1 MAASRHLW
9 QPECT
14 IKGLPEFPPSTKEAQ
29 SEAGETHMR
38 VTLVKQHRR
47 SHRLLR
53 KALKTVLLI
62 ALAGLSLATLLLGLR
77 NSSSQSM
84 IAEMARHG
92 LRAATNELALPLD
105 IRMGRPVFPYSV
117 VSGGLR
123 SLRDVADSIDSDPVV
138 ALHYPGLHLENLVLR
153 RTAAP
158 MDVFVSY
165 RVQNAVYWTN
175 HRIHMAKGEL
185 VLVDGKNVIRARC
198 GNRIAFELPP
208 EAPKAPP
215 LEPPP
220 EVFEYGLPPSFS
232 PGEPPGE
239 APPAPAPE
247 SWPPAFIPPVPCCP
261 QYVDPPINPIAA
273 TPEPSTFLLV
283 GAGISLLAMRM
294 KFRKRQ

>member
-1 MAASRHLW
+1 
-9 QPECT
+9 
-14 IKGLPEFPPSTKEAQ
+14 
-29 SEAGETHMR
+29 MR
-38 VTLVKQHRR
+38 VSPIKRHRR

-84 IAEMARHG
+84 IAEVARHG
-92 LRAATNELALPLD
+92 LRAVTNELELPPLD
-105 IRMGRPVFPYSV
+105 LRVGRQVLPYSV
-117 VSGGLR
+117 VPGGLR

-138 ALHYPGLHLENLVLR
+138 ARHYHDLHIENLTLR

-165 RVQNAVYWTN
+165 RVQNAIYWTS
-175 HRIHMAKGEL
+175 HKIHLAKGEL

-198 GNRIAFELPP
+198 GNRIAFELSP

-220 EVFEYGLPPSFS
+220 VVFEYGLPPSFS
-232 PGEPPGE
+232 RGEPPGE
-239 APPAPAPE
+239 APPKPVPE
-247 SWPPAFIPPVPCCP
+247 PWPPAFIAPVPCCAE
-261 QYVDPPINPIAA
+261 YVGPPVNLITP
-273 TPEPSTFLLV
+273 TPEPSTLLLV
-283 GAGISLLAMRM
+283 GAGISVLALGMR
-294 KFRKRQ
+294 FSKRQ